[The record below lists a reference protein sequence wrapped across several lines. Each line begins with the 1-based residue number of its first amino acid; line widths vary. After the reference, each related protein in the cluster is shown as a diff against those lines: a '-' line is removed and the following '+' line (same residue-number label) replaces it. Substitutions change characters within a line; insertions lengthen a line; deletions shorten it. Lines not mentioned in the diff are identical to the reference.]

1 MRTTSLTPGKARRLS
16 VSNCS
21 TSPTSP
27 TMVRWTPRLT
37 NAEPPASCTVRTT
50 ASSSSAVAPGDI
62 TTTMCR
68 SFSRAGRQSRGWLA
82 RAHHVR
88 DWSHLEAFDG
98 GVGTFARAELDE
110 VHRHQHQQRSGNRP
124 RPEYVTTDRDTEDAG
139 EHRLH
144 RHDDRRP
151 RRRQVRLRPRLH
163 E

>member
-37 NAEPPASCTVRTT
+37 NAVPPASCTVRTT

-68 SFSRAGRQSRGWLA
+68 SFSCGGRQSRGWLA
-82 RAHHVR
+82 RARHVR

-98 GVGTFARAELDE
+98 RVGTFARAELDE
-110 VHRHQHQQRSGNRP
+110 VHRGEHEQRPDHCP
-124 RPEYVTTDRDTEDAG
+124 RPEHVTADRDTEDAG

-144 RHDDRRP
+144 RHDDGGP
-151 RRRQVRLRPRLH
+151 G
-163 E
+163 